1 MMSHLDVDDKQGE
14 VSASN
19 WSLIVFLCLTI
30 CLFLNA
36 FVSSRLP
43 LTVLNMS
50 AHRMLSLH
58 VHASQLLSVSGRRG
72 TSTCTCTHQHDTQAT
87 SSFWADWR
95 SCPYRLLIKTTL
107 PGALYPHH
115 LEALG
120 ADSGEWHAH
129 LGSLVLRA
137 LRRVC

>member
-1 MMSHLDVDDKQGE
+1 MSHLDVDDNQGE

-19 WSLIVFLCLTI
+19 WSLIVFLCLTV
-30 CLFLNA
+30 CLFPNA
-36 FVSSRLP
+36 VGASC
-43 LTVLNMS
+43 TVFNMS

-95 SCPYRLLIKTTL
+95 SCPYRQLIKPTL

-115 LEALG
+115 PEALG
-120 ADSGEWHAH
+120 ADSGGWHAH